1 MQKLEEGDG
10 RKQGLVLSLGLG
22 LPRDEGRAET
32 GPRAEGWGK
41 ASPGISESH
50 SCPVRGWERRAWA
63 VGC

>member
-50 SCPVRGWERRAWA
+50 SCPV
-63 VGC
+63 